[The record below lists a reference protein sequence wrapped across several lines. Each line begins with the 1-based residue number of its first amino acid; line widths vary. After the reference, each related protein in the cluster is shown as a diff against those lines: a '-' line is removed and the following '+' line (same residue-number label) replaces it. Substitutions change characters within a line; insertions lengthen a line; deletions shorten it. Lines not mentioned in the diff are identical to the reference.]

1 MKAIDVKDTKD
12 LAQFLTDE
20 HVGGDRQAGTLPTDG
35 PGSERAFQ
43 AVATMGTLRVAAE
56 QLDNAGFDLVEYT
69 RQVRAL
75 YDSAVESNR
84 KILDTARQYRM
95 AVNNEVVAC
104 EALLKKFTDR
114 IAEVERMTAAVD
126 RLKAAL
132 ADPAI
137 RSIMERAS

>member
-1 MKAIDVKDTKD
+1 MKTTDVKDTKD
-12 LAQFLTDE
+12 LAEFLTDE
-20 HVGGDRQAGTLPTDG
+20 HMKRGDLVPLSR
-35 PGSERAFQ
+35 PGIDEAFQ
-43 AVATMGTLRVAAE
+43 ASTTIGALRVASGQQDA
-56 QLDNAGFDLVEYT
+56 AGFDIVEYAKL
-69 RQVRAL
+69 VRER
-75 YDSAVESNR
+75 YDAAVESNR

-114 IAEVERMTAAVD
+114 IAEVERMIAAVD

-137 RSIMERAS
+137 RSIMERVS